1 MQHHCQWSD
10 ARSQENMDW
19 DIYTLNQLVLIISA
33 ASVTSVGSSS
43 TGHDFSNAMFKN
55 YFICDLFPDGGG
67 LLSKYGCEGELVKID
82 CDSAG
87 LVIDIVR
94 ANYGRLSPSVC
105 PGPGAASDCLHRSTK
120 AVLDRRCGGG
130 SSCVLR
136 ASQETFSG
144 AECPGVS
151 QYLEIHFRC
160 VPDRQRAG
168 ARGSMVPPW
177 LQDLHATFRPATL
190 GSTAAPPSASD
201 ESNESDNDD
210 APDDDEALST
220 VISEDPQSSQNSS
233 AASPNS
239 QGRYFLIH
247 DHVGESVESDEDT
260 SMTTLVVSVTVSI
273 ISTILSVL
281 IIVHICR
288 KVRAKPLPLAPDS
301 DEACYQCT
309 STTTNTYQLDKL
321 SSLAPVPVI
330 PVQNIIYAPVS
341 DIMAPLS
348 PPRDSLGP
356 DPDTN
361 VIYR

>member
-1 MQHHCQWSD
+1 
-10 ARSQENMDW
+10 MDW

-33 ASVTSVGSSS
+33 ASFTSVGSSS
-43 TGHDFSNAMFKN
+43 TGHDFSNAMFKK

-82 CDSAG
+82 CDSDG

-247 DHVGESVESDEDT
+247 DHVEESVESDEE
-260 SMTTLVVSVTVSI
+260 LF
-273 ISTILSVL
+273 
-281 IIVHICR
+281 
-288 KVRAKPLPLAPDS
+288 
-301 DEACYQCT
+301 
-309 STTTNTYQLDKL
+309 
-321 SSLAPVPVI
+321 
-330 PVQNIIYAPVS
+330 
-341 DIMAPLS
+341 
-348 PPRDSLGP
+348 
-356 DPDTN
+356 
-361 VIYR
+361 